1 VTSIVTAA
9 AIRLPIPEEIR
20 MSRLVHLA
28 AAVAAAFSAGA
39 AAQGGA
45 PNDAQIAGI
54 VVAANQVDIDAG
66 KVAEQRASNADVRAF
81 GQRMVTDHTAVNRQ
95 AVDLANKL
103 KLKPED
109 SDTAQSLK
117 KGGADNVASLKNLSG
132 TAFDKAYVEHEVA
145 YHEAVIGALDKTLV
159 PNAKN
164 AELKSLLEKAR
175 PAFVA
180 HLDHAKQ
187 IQAKLGK

>member
-1 VTSIVTAA
+1 
-9 AIRLPIPEEIR
+9 
-20 MSRLVHLA
+20 MSRLSHALTVA
-28 AAVAAAFSAGA
+28 VAAVALSAAHAE
-39 AAQGGA
+39 GG

-54 VVAANQVDIDAG
+54 VVAANQVDVDAG
-66 KVAEQRASNADVRAF
+66 QLAARRGSNAEVKAF
-81 GQRMVTDHTAVNRQ
+81 GQRMVTDHTAVNKS

-117 KGGADNVASLKNLSG
+117 KGGADNVANLQKLSG
-132 TAFDKAYVEHEVA
+132 AAFDKAYVDHEIA
-145 YHEAVIGALDKTLV
+145 YHQAVIDALDKTLV

-164 AELKSLLEKAR
+164 AELKGLLEKSR

-180 HLDHAKQ
+180 HLDHAKELQ
-187 IQAKLGK
+187 SKLGK